1 MKHRIG
7 RVEGEILRE
16 LTKILQKNIRD
27 PRLSGV
33 TITAV
38 ECTNDLSY
46 ATVYYSLLTEDEHK
60 EEEVQAGFEKAKG
73 MMRHLLGQ
81 TLTVYKVPELIFKR
95 DNSVLYGS
103 KIDRLIAEV
112 KNKMLSGKTNK
123 KEGAVMVP
131 FFC

>member
-16 LTKILQKNIRD
+16 LTKILRKDIRD
-27 PRLSGV
+27 PRVSDV

-46 ATVYYSLLTEDEHK
+46 ATVYYSLLSDDPKDEK
-60 EEEVQAGFEKAKG
+60 EAAEGLEKAKG
-73 MMRHLLGQ
+73 VMRHLLGQ

-95 DNSVLYGS
+95 DTSVAYGS
-103 KIDRLIAEV
+103 KIDNLIRQV
-112 KNKMLSGKTNK
+112 KKDDEARENRNN
-123 KEGAVMVP
+123 
-131 FFC
+131 

>member
-16 LTKILQKNIRD
+16 LTKILRRNIRD
-27 PRLSGV
+27 PRLRDV
-33 TITAV
+33 TFTAV

-46 ATVYYSLLTEDEHK
+46 ATVYYSLLTEDVQK
-60 EEEVQAGFEKAKG
+60 EKDVAAGLRKAKG

-81 TLTVYKVPELIFKR
+81 VLTVYKVPELIFKR

-103 KIDRLIAEV
+103 NIDELIKQVKKQDAERD
-112 KNKMLSGKTNK
+112 K
-123 KEGAVMVP
+123 
-131 FFC
+131 

>member
-1 MKHRIG
+1 MKHRVG

-16 LTKILQKNIRD
+16 LTKILRKNIRD
-27 PRLSGV
+27 PRVSDV

-46 ATVYYSLLTEDEHK
+46 ATVYYSILSENPEK
-60 EEEVQAGFEKAKG
+60 EKEAAAGLEKAKG

-81 TLTVYKVPELIFKR
+81 VLTVYKVPELIFKR
-95 DNSVLYGS
+95 DNSVKYGS

-112 KNKMLSGKTNK
+112 KKQDEDRNN
-123 KEGAVMVP
+123 
-131 FFC
+131 

>member
-16 LTKILQKNIRD
+16 LTKILRKDIRD
-27 PRLSGV
+27 PRLSDV

-46 ATVYYSLLTEDEHK
+46 ATIYYSLLTEDPKK
-60 EEEVQAGFEKAKG
+60 EEEVADALEKAKG
-73 MMRHLLGQ
+73 MMRHMLGQ
-81 TLTVYKVPELIFKR
+81 VLTVYKVPELIFKR
-95 DNSVLYGS
+95 DNSVKYGS

-112 KNKMLSGKTNK
+112 RKQDAERNSK
-123 KEGAVMVP
+123 
-131 FFC
+131 

>member
-16 LTKILQKNIRD
+16 LTKILRKNIRD
-27 PRLSGV
+27 PRVNDV

-46 ATVYYSLLTEDEHK
+46 ATVYYSILSEDAKK
-60 EEEVQAGFEKAKG
+60 EEEAAAGLNKSKG

-81 TLTVYKVPELIFKR
+81 VLTVYKVPELIFKR
-95 DNSVLYGS
+95 DNSVKYGS

-112 KNKMLSGKTNK
+112 KKQDEHRNN
-123 KEGAVMVP
+123 
-131 FFC
+131 

>member
-1 MKHRIG
+1 MKHRVG

-16 LTKILQKNIRD
+16 LTKILRKDIRD
-27 PRLSGV
+27 PRLSEV

-46 ATVYYSLLTEDEHK
+46 ATIYYSLLTEK
-60 EEEVQAGFEKAKG
+60 EKEVQEGLDKAKG

-95 DNSVLYGS
+95 DNSVKYGS

-112 KNKMLSGKTNK
+112 KKQDAERASK
-123 KEGAVMVP
+123 
-131 FFC
+131 

>member
-27 PRLSGV
+27 PRLRDL

-46 ATVYYSLLTEDEHK
+46 ATIYYSLLTEDPAK
-60 EEEVQAGFEKAKG
+60 EKEVAQGLEKANG

-81 TLTVYKVPELIFKR
+81 VLTVYKVPELIFKR
-95 DNSVLYGS
+95 DNSVKYGS
-103 KIDRLIAEV
+103 KIDRLIAE
-112 KNKMLSGKTNK
+112 LK
-123 KEGAVMVP
+123 KQEQERNN
-131 FFC
+131 

>member
-46 ATVYYSLLTEDEHK
+46 ATVYYLSLIH
-60 EEEVQAGFEKAKG
+60 
-73 MMRHLLGQ
+73 
-81 TLTVYKVPELIFKR
+81 I
-95 DNSVLYGS
+95 
-103 KIDRLIAEV
+103 
-112 KNKMLSGKTNK
+112 
-123 KEGAVMVP
+123 
-131 FFC
+131 

>member
-16 LTKILQKNIRD
+16 LTKILRKNIRD
-27 PRLSGV
+27 PRVNDV

-46 ATVYYSLLTEDEHK
+46 ATVYYSILSEDAKK
-60 EEEVQAGFEKAKG
+60 EEKAAAGLNKAKG

-81 TLTVYKVPELIFKR
+81 VLTVYKVPELIFKR
-95 DNSVLYGS
+95 DNSVKYGS

-112 KNKMLSGKTNK
+112 KKQDENRNN
-123 KEGAVMVP
+123 
-131 FFC
+131 

>member
-16 LTKILQKNIRD
+16 LTKILRKNIRD
-27 PRLSGV
+27 PRVNDV

-46 ATVYYSLLTEDEHK
+46 ATVYYSILSEDAKK
-60 EEEVQAGFEKAKG
+60 EEEAAAGLNKAKG

-81 TLTVYKVPELIFKR
+81 VLTVYKVPELIFKR
-95 DNSVLYGS
+95 DNSVKYGS

-112 KNKMLSGKTNK
+112 KKQDENRNN
-123 KEGAVMVP
+123 
-131 FFC
+131 

>member
-16 LTKILQKNIRD
+16 LTKIMRKDIRD
-27 PRLSGV
+27 PRVSDV

-46 ATVYYSLLTEDEHK
+46 ATIYYSILSDDPKAEK
-60 EEEVQAGFEKAKG
+60 EAAEGLEKSKG
-73 MMRHLLGQ
+73 VMRHLLGQ

-95 DNSVLYGS
+95 DTSVAYGS
-103 KIDRLIAEV
+103 KIDNLIRQV
-112 KNKMLSGKTNK
+112 KKADEARENKNN
-123 KEGAVMVP
+123 
-131 FFC
+131 

>member
-1 MKHRIG
+1 MKHRVG

-16 LTKILQKNIRD
+16 LTKILRKNIRD
-27 PRLSGV
+27 PRVSDV

-46 ATVYYSLLTEDEHK
+46 ATVYYSILSENPKK
-60 EEEVQAGFEKAKG
+60 EEEAAAGLEKARG

-81 TLTVYKVPELIFKR
+81 ILTVYKVPELIFKR
-95 DNSVLYGS
+95 DNSVKYGS

-112 KNKMLSGKTNK
+112 KKQDEDRNN
-123 KEGAVMVP
+123 
-131 FFC
+131 

>member
-1 MKHRIG
+1 MKHRVG

-16 LTKILQKNIRD
+16 LTKILRKNIRD
-27 PRLSGV
+27 PRVSDV

-46 ATVYYSLLTEDEHK
+46 ATVYYSILSENPKK
-60 EEEVQAGFEKAKG
+60 EEEAAAGFEKAKG

-81 TLTVYKVPELIFKR
+81 ILTVYKVPELIFKR
-95 DNSVLYGS
+95 DNSVKYGS

-112 KNKMLSGKTNK
+112 KKQDEDRNN
-123 KEGAVMVP
+123 
-131 FFC
+131 

>member
-1 MKHRIG
+1 MKHRVG

-16 LTKILQKNIRD
+16 LTKILRKNIRD
-27 PRLSGV
+27 PRVSDV

-46 ATVYYSLLTEDEHK
+46 ATVYYSILSENPKK
-60 EEEVQAGFEKAKG
+60 EEEAAAGLEKAKG

-81 TLTVYKVPELIFKR
+81 ILTVYKVPELIFKR
-95 DNSVLYGS
+95 DNSVKYGS

-112 KNKMLSGKTNK
+112 KKQDEDRNN
-123 KEGAVMVP
+123 
-131 FFC
+131 

>member
-16 LTKILQKNIRD
+16 LTKILRKDIRD
-27 PRLSGV
+27 PRVSDI

-46 ATVYYSLLTEDEHK
+46 ATVYYSLLSDDSKDEK
-60 EEEVQAGFEKAKG
+60 EAAEGLEKAKG
-73 MMRHLLGQ
+73 VMRHLLGQ

-95 DNSVLYGS
+95 DTSVAYGS
-103 KIDRLIAEV
+103 KIDNLIRQV
-112 KNKMLSGKTNK
+112 KEDDKVRENKNN
-123 KEGAVMVP
+123 
-131 FFC
+131 

>member
-16 LTKILQKNIRD
+16 LTKILRKNIRD
-27 PRLSGV
+27 PRVDDV

-46 ATVYYSLLTEDEHK
+46 ATIYYSILSEDPQK
-60 EEEVQAGFEKAKG
+60 EEETAAGLEKAKG

-81 TLTVYKVPELIFKR
+81 VLTVYKVPELIFKR
-95 DNSVLYGS
+95 DNSVKYGS
-103 KIDRLIAEV
+103 KIDRLIAD
-112 KNKMLSGKTNK
+112 LK
-123 KEGAVMVP
+123 KQDTERNN
-131 FFC
+131 

>member
-16 LTKILQKNIRD
+16 LTKILRKNIRD
-27 PRLSGV
+27 PRVSDV

-46 ATVYYSLLTEDEHK
+46 ATVYYSILSENPKK
-60 EEEVQAGFEKAKG
+60 EEEAAAGLEKAKG

-81 TLTVYKVPELIFKR
+81 ILTVYKVPELIFKR
-95 DNSVLYGS
+95 DNSVKYGS

-112 KNKMLSGKTNK
+112 KKQDADRNN
-123 KEGAVMVP
+123 
-131 FFC
+131 

>member
-1 MKHRIG
+1 MKHRVG

-16 LTKILQKNIRD
+16 LTKILQKDIRD
-27 PRLSGV
+27 PRLSDV

-46 ATVYYSLLTEDEHK
+46 ATVYYSLLTEDPEK
-60 EEEVQAGFEKAKG
+60 EVSEALDKAKG

-81 TLTVYKVPELIFKR
+81 VLTVYKVPELIFKR
-95 DNSVLYGS
+95 DNSVKYGS

-112 KNKMLSGKTNK
+112 RKQDQERNSK
-123 KEGAVMVP
+123 
-131 FFC
+131 